1 MEALG
6 SRKAELVNMQLDD
19 SGRVQLE
26 YKIPTRGLMGFQ
38 TEFMISTSG
47 SGLLHHVFDHYGP
60 VKPGAIAKRTR
71 GVLIANSKGKST
83 GFALFNLQERAQL
96 LIGPQTEVYE
106 GMIVGINSR
115 IDDLVVNPTKEKHL
129 SNVRA
134 AGTDENII
142 LTPPVQ
148 MSLERAIEFI
158 ADDEL
163 VEITPTQMRI
173 RKKVLSAS
181 ERKRVSRSGG

>member
-1 MEALG
+1 
-6 SRKAELVNMQLDD
+6 
-19 SGRVQLE
+19 
-26 YKIPTRGLMGFQ
+26 
-38 TEFMISTSG
+38 
-47 SGLLHHVFDHYGP
+47 
-60 VKPGAIAKRTR
+60 VKPGSIAKRLR
-71 GVLIANSKGKST
+71 GVLIANSRGKTT

-115 IDDLVVNPTKEKHL
+115 IEDIVVNPTKGKHL
-129 SNVRA
+129 TNMRA
-134 AGTDENII
+134 SGTDENVI

-148 MSLERAIEFI
+148 MSLERALEFI

-173 RKKVLSAS
+173 RKKILDAS
-181 ERKRVSRSGG
+181 GRKRVSRSSE